1 MTTTKTP
8 TPSPKDAKADNPSEA
23 SSERTARKEKM
34 LHARIPEDLD
44 REIKRRAGS
53 LGMSVSTVVR
63 HVLLNTFNLVED
75 IVADS
80 TNLALSI
87 TGEKPGPSASKTP
100 RSDTAQQPQNQQ
112 DQIIGWQEAI
122 LDRNAVCEHCNA
134 ILATGTNA
142 AIAITEQTGPRSII
156 CTNCL
161 AKRLKSAAGARISA
175 A

>member
-1 MTTTKTP
+1 MSTTKSP
-8 TPSPKDAKADNPSEA
+8 GPSPKAGDPPEA
-23 SSERTARKEKM
+23 SSERTTRKEKM

-87 TGEKPGPSASKTP
+87 TGEKPSPSTSKTP
-100 RSDTAQQPQNQQ
+100 RPDAAQPPQDQQ

-142 AIAITEQTGPRSII
+142 AIAISEKPGPRSII
-156 CTNCL
+156 CKKCL
-161 AKRLKSAAGARISA
+161 AKRLKSAAGAKTSA

>member
-1 MTTTKTP
+1 MSTTKSP
-8 TPSPKDAKADNPSEA
+8 GPSPKAGDPPEA
-23 SSERTARKEKM
+23 SSERTTRKEKM

-87 TGEKPGPSASKTP
+87 TGEKSGAPTSKTP
-100 RSDTAQQPQNQQ
+100 RPDAARQPQ
-112 DQIIGWQEAI
+112 DQIIGWQEAV

-142 AIAITEQTGPRSII
+142 AIAIAEQPGPRSII
-156 CTNCL
+156 CKKCL
-161 AKRLKSAAGARISA
+161 AKRLTSAAGAKTSA